1 MGVGLGMSRDEL
13 GSWNAFF
20 VRVDFV
26 KANGENDGGN
36 IDAIMVTIMLES
48 ERMFLKDTH
57 LLT

>member
-1 MGVGLGMSRDEL
+1 MEC
-13 GSWNAFF
+13 FF

-26 KANGENDGGN
+26 KANGENDGEN

-48 ERMFLKDTH
+48 ERIFLKDTH